1 MSEIKNIIA
10 RDGFVNLNQIF
21 EPDLIEKFVN
31 EAYDMKDWPD
41 AKGKYWR
48 YYENDDNSKLNR
60 MERFYEY
67 SQYCSQIINH
77 PKLISLLSEIMDDT
91 PVLFKEKINFKT
103 SGGSGFAYHQDQAA
117 GWSRYAPIFW
127 SVAIAIDECNEDN
140 GQLEIAKHIEQ
151 SRDNLSDWAPL
162 GEEILRELEFQP
174 VPMKPGDVAIFD
186 SYVPHG
192 SKPNYSNKPRKVMY
206 LTYNQSRYGDLR
218 AQYYEDKSLTYPQ
231 DCERLSGVKYIYKV

>member
-1 MSEIKNIIA
+1 MSQIKNIIE
-10 RDGFVNLNQIF
+10 RDGFVKLNQIF
-21 EPDLIEKFVN
+21 ESDLIENFIT

-48 YYENDDNSKLNR
+48 YYEEDDKLKLNR

-67 SQYCSQIINH
+67 SQYCSQIIDH
-77 PKLISLLSEIMDDT
+77 PKLITLLTEIMEDT
-91 PVLFKEKINFKT
+91 PLLFKEKINFKT

-162 GEEILRELEFQP
+162 GEEILRDLEFQA

-218 AQYYEDKSLTYPQ
+218 ARYYEDKALSYPQ
-231 DCERLSGVKYIYKV
+231 DCERIEGKLYKYKV